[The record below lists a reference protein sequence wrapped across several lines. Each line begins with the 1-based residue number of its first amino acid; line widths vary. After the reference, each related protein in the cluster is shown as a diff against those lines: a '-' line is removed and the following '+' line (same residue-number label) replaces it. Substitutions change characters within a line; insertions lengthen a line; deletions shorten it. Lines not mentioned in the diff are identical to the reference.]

1 MLKTRSDEN
10 KVVSSGMA
18 VKGILLLNNSM
29 EEQIYVDFAIKG
41 YMGSFSLNF
50 VCLRMLDWRLQRW
63 GSVLIYSQAR
73 FDCLE
78 LFGTVF
84 SEASSNKS
92 GLIFRLCQMQ
102 NRDHLSYLLKIG
114 LVIAPNTVVPF
125 SSGTQTHLVLYP
137 GCIIVNEA
145 ACLSLVRQYMYIRN
159 QCATSDGW
167 Y

>member
-63 GSVLIYSQAR
+63 GS
-73 FDCLE
+73 E
-78 LFGTVF
+78 M
-84 SEASSNKS
+84 KS
-92 GLIFRLCQMQ
+92 VQWEGV
-102 NRDHLSYLLKIG
+102 D
-114 LVIAPNTVVPF
+114 VA
-125 SSGTQTHLVLYP
+125 
-137 GCIIVNEA
+137 
-145 ACLSLVRQYMYIRN
+145 
-159 QCATSDGW
+159 
-167 Y
+167 